1 MVFADW
7 LFQFPIDVEVILMR
21 RRSMCEGA
29 LHQTKPLCL
38 IISCNLSI
46 VVLHLKGYP
55 TKTKNG
61 EVLSKNRQTSE
72 VDLHIV

>member
-46 VVLHLKGYP
+46 VVLHPKGYP
-55 TKTKNG
+55 TKPKND

>member
-1 MVFADW
+1 
-7 LFQFPIDVEVILMR
+7 
-21 RRSMCEGA
+21 MCEGA

-46 VVLHLKGYP
+46 VVLHPKGYP
-55 TKTKNG
+55 TKPKND